1 MNCQT
6 AVNSICTACISTYFL
21 DNTDI
26 NYLVCTACGTGCST
40 CDSPTVCTVCQ
51 TSFFKEN
58 TACTACG
65 TGCGTCTT
73 PTDCSACTDPI
84 NYVLDSTFACVSK
97 ATAHCST
104 ASSSACLTCNSQY
117 FKDSSNTGYVLCT
130 ICPSNCT

>member
-58 TACTACG
+58 TACTACT
-65 TGCGTCTT
+65 TGCSTCTTTTDCSVCTT
-73 PTDCSACTDPI
+73 PTTTILKSANSVI
-84 NYVLDSTFACVSK
+84 
-97 ATAHCST
+97 
-104 ASSSACLTCNSQY
+104 TC
-117 FKDSSNTGYVLCT
+117 
-130 ICPSNCT
+130 

>member
-21 DNTDI
+21 DNTDV
-26 NYLVCTACGTGCST
+26 NYLVCTACGTGCAT
-40 CDSPTVCTVCQ
+40 CTSPTV
-51 TSFFKEN
+51 
-58 TACTACG
+58 
-65 TGCGTCTT
+65 
-73 PTDCSACTDPI
+73 CSACTDPI

-104 ASSSACLTCNSQY
+104 ASSSACQTCNSQY